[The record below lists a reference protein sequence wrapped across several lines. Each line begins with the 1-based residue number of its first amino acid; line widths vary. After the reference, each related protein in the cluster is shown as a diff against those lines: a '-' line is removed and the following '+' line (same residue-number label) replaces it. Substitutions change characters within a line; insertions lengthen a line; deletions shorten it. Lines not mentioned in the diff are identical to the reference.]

1 MRFTRFAIV
10 LAGGMAAFSAT
21 ASAQKPIPLD
31 VAENMAH
38 EALTCSRA
46 HGYKTTSVVI
56 VDHFMMQRVMLA
68 DDDAPP
74 STTQTCK
81 IKADSAILFDR
92 PSGDHL
98 PPGATADTP
107 TVTPGATRHKGG
119 APIKVNGVTIG
130 AIGISG
136 DASDGDCAKATVA
149 KFADKLK

>member
-1 MRFTRFAIV
+1 
-10 LAGGMAAFSAT
+10 MA
-21 ASAQKPIPLD
+21 QD
-31 VAENMAH
+31 
-38 EALTCSRA
+38 ALSCARA
-46 HGYKTTSVVI
+46 HGGKVSVVI
-56 VDHFMMQRVMLA
+56 VDWFMMQKVMLS
-68 DDDAPP
+68 DDGAAP
-74 STTQTCK
+74 STAETCK

-98 PPGATADTP
+98 PPGTTADTP

-136 DASDGDCAKATVA
+136 APSDGDCAKATVA